1 MAISYGTIT
10 IVDKTDLGQ
19 LSVYLT
25 GSTIRQQ
32 TCNIN
37 TNPDTYYP
45 DWSSTALVVTP
56 HVYYDGHTVSL
67 DSNKLTISWSKVENG
82 GNSIVVPKSTP
93 DTTDPETYGND
104 GKSLVRQKNL
114 DLNSTG
120 VVYTATITY
129 KPIDGDNTTTITGI
143 ASMDFSIS
151 SYGQNGANG
160 NPGKTLQLT
169 SSGSY
174 FTYRYDGQHFGTSTI
189 VLTAQKNNEVAGVHW
204 YCDGTPIKVINGN
217 PSTDTSASGW
227 AAASYY
233 TQDSLEIAG
242 KAIDGY
248 VSITTLSPNYST
260 NRSAQFKVV
269 ETNSNDVE
277 LTGGMEDYIS
287 IYALYEAQPG
297 TDTYSSYLSNDEETI
312 IDLNGSPVLDN
323 AMTQLFISQGG
334 IDDSANWH
342 ITVTDN
348 VDSATDF
355 VYTLSNSKDESGS
368 TNLNKYGPDKVQVT
382 TMNVNAAMIT
392 FTAVHGTYDNNNT
405 FTPDSA
411 AANIVKIFS
420 LNKSAAVISHS
431 LRLDSVNA
439 VKQKNGQYNPST
451 IVVDAITRMGGGT
464 EEYRTAGVIKAI
476 AHFTDGTTGSTLTNS
491 ANSALSLNLNTIGA
505 SKTISY
511 IETILGDV
519 ASPDDKQKITISID
533 GQDGVE
539 AWQVDLTNPF
549 DSISTTFDYVVTN
562 DETYEIPFKVF
573 QGITPKSV
581 YYTGSTT
588 YPRVTATL
596 PQGSS
601 ITLEYYNGNIKVT
614 QTNQVVDRIK
624 ISMTHDVTNIG
635 SEGIINL
642 TFDIDN
648 THQVVKQYSYKA
660 IPESAA
666 PISVHLFARPSDTF
680 TNQSGTLL
688 AQTIIM
694 EGVTDISNK
703 ASAINSLTWY
713 YFDSGAWKLIKNS
726 GTAGR
731 GEYVNAGI
739 QTGKLTNEEQDNTF
753 TAVANGDKT
762 AKFLQVAG
770 SVIEGYGAFK
780 LVASINSGG
789 ETLTYTEYIN
799 FKDVDDPL
807 HVSLHSTLG
816 EQLVNSQGV
825 GVIYVR
831 VLQGLDPIDELP
843 PDDQIGV
850 GATAPSGTINTGAFA
865 NKLGYCVYDSTNNY
879 MIDYYQRSSVS
890 GTWTKRTA
898 PEGKYYWYF
907 RDKNNNPISTSDTSI
922 SANLRAL
929 QGGAVTHQ
937 QFVYLTGSVVASK
950 LIADVKVEL

>member
-56 HVYYDGHTVSL
+56 HVYYDGHEISL
-67 DSNKLTISWSKVENG
+67 DNQNLTISWTKIENG
-82 GNSIVVPKSTP
+82 GTSVNVPKSTP

-114 DLNSTG
+114 SLNSTG
-120 VVYTATITY
+120 VIYTATITY
-129 KPIDGDNTTTITGI
+129 KPISGDNLTTITAI

-151 SYGQNGANG
+151 SYGQDGSNGSS
-160 NPGKTLQLT
+160 GKTLQLT
-169 SSGSY
+169 STGSY
-174 FTYRYDGQHFGTSTI
+174 FTYHYDGQHFGTQTI

-204 YCDGTPIKVINGN
+204 YCDGTPIKIINGN
-217 PSTDTSASGW
+217 PSTNTSASGW
-227 AAASYY
+227 AAANYY
-233 TQDSLEIAG
+233 TQDSLEVAG
-242 KAIDGY
+242 KEIDGY
-248 VSITTLSPNYST
+248 IYIDSLSSGYTTNK
-260 NRSAQFKVV
+260 SAQFKVV
-269 ETNSNDVE
+269 ETDSNGTE
-277 LTGGMEDYIS
+277 LIGGMEDYAS

-297 TDTYSSYLSNDEETI
+297 VDTYSAYLSNDEETI
-312 IDLNGSPVLDN
+312 IDLNGTPVLDN
-323 AMTQLFISQGG
+323 AITQLFISQGG
-334 IDDSANWH
+334 VDDSANWH

-348 VDSATDF
+348 VAAAADF
-355 VYTLSNSKDESGS
+355 VYSLSNSKDSSGS

-382 TMNVNAAMIT
+382 AMNVNAAMIT
-392 FTAVHGTYDNNNT
+392 FTAVHGSYNENT
-405 FTPDSA
+405 FTPDGEVS
-411 AANIVKIFS
+411 NIVKTFS

-439 VKQKNGQYNPST
+439 VKQQNEQYNPSK
-451 IVVDAITRMGGGT
+451 IIVDAITRMGGGT
-464 EEYRTAGVIKAI
+464 EEYHIAGVIKAI
-476 AHFTDGTTGSTLTNS
+476 PHFTDGTTGTTLTNS

-519 ASPDDKQKITISID
+519 ASPDDKQKITISVD
-533 GQDGVE
+533 GKDGDE
-539 AWQVDLTNPF
+539 AWQVDLVNPF

-562 DETYEIPFKVF
+562 SATYEIPFKVF
-573 QGITPKSV
+573 QGITSKSV
-581 YYTGSTT
+581 YYTGSTQ

-596 PQGSS
+596 PQGST
-601 ITLEYYNGNIKVT
+601 IVLEYYNNNTKVT
-614 QTNQVVDRIK
+614 QTGQVVDRIK
-624 ISMTHDVTNIG
+624 ISVTQNSTNIG

-648 THQVVKQYSYKA
+648 AHSVVKQYSYKA
-660 IPESAA
+660 IPKSIA
-666 PISVHLFARPSDTF
+666 PVNVHLFARPSDTF
-680 TNQSGTLL
+680 TNQSDTLL
-688 AQTIIM
+688 AQTIIT
-694 EGVTDISNK
+694 EGVTDISDK

-713 YFDSGAWKLIKNS
+713 YFDNGEWKLIKNS
-726 GTAGR
+726 GTAGS

-753 TAVANGDKT
+753 VAVANGNKT

-789 ETLTYTEYIN
+789 EVLTYTEYIN

-807 HVSLHSTLG
+807 QISLHSTLG
-816 EQLVNSQGV
+816 EQLVNSQGI

-831 VLQGLDPIDELP
+831 VLQGLTSIDELP
-843 PDDQIGV
+843 ADNQIGV
-850 GATAPSGTINTGAFA
+850 GDTAPSGTINTGVFA

-890 GTWTKRTA
+890 GTWTKRTT
-898 PEGKYYWYF
+898 PNCKYYWYF
-907 RDKNNNPISTSDTSI
+907 RDKNNNPINTSDTSI
-922 SANLRAL
+922 SVNLRTL
-929 QGGAVTHQ
+929 HGGAVTNQ
-937 QFVYLTGSVVASK
+937 QFIYLTGSVVADK
-950 LIADVKVEL
+950 LIADVRVEV

>member
-56 HVYYDGHTVSL
+56 HVYYDGHVINLT
-67 DSNKLTISWSKVENG
+67 DTKLTVRWSKVENG
-82 GNSIVVPKSTP
+82 IANSNPVSDANEPEGATGEGNKCLQRNT
-93 DTTDPETYGND
+93 
-104 GKSLVRQKNL
+104 NL

-129 KPIDGDNTTTITGI
+129 KPITNDEVTTITGI

-151 SYGQNGANG
+151 SYGQDGSNG

-169 SSGSY
+169 STGSY
-174 FTYRYDGQHFGTSTI
+174 FTYHYDGQHFGTQTI

-204 YCDGTPIKVINGN
+204 YCDGTPIKVINGK
-217 PSTDTSASGW
+217 PSTNTSATGW

-242 KAIDGY
+242 KEIDGY
-248 VSITTLSPNYST
+248 TYIGSLSSDYTTNK
-260 NRSAQFKVV
+260 SAQFKVI
-269 ETNSNDVE
+269 ETDSTGVE
-277 LTGGMEDYIS
+277 LTGGMEDYTS

-323 AMTQLFISQGG
+323 AITQLFISQGG
-334 IDDSANWH
+334 VNDIENWH
-342 ITVTDN
+342 IAVTDN
-348 VDSATDF
+348 IATTTDF
-355 VYTLSNSKDESGS
+355 EYTLSNSKDESGS

-392 FTAVHGTYDNNNT
+392 FTAVHGSYSGNT
-405 FTPDSA
+405 FTPDGTV
-411 AANIVKIFS
+411 ANIVKTFS

-431 LRLDSVNA
+431 LRLDAVNSVR
-439 VKQKNGQYNPST
+439 QQNGQYNRST

-464 EEYRTAGVIKAI
+464 EPYRTAGVIKAI
-476 AHFTDGTTGSTLTNS
+476 PHFTDGTTGTTLTNS
-491 ANSALSLNLNTIGA
+491 ANSALSLDLNTIGV
-505 SKTISY
+505 SKAIDY
-511 IETILGDV
+511 IETILGDI
-519 ASPDDKQKITISID
+519 ASPDDKQLITISID

-549 DSISTTFDYVVTN
+549 DSISTTFDYVVTSN
-562 DETYEIPFKVF
+562 ETYEIPFKVF
-573 QGITPKSV
+573 QGITSKSV

-596 PQGSS
+596 PQGSA
-601 ITLEYYNGNIKVT
+601 IVLEYYNGNTKVT
-614 QTNQVVDRIK
+614 QTGQVVDRVK
-624 ISMTHDVTNIG
+624 ISMTQNVTNIG

-660 IPESAA
+660 IPESVA

-713 YFDSGAWKLIKNS
+713 YFDNGTWKLINNNETS
-726 GTAGR
+726 TD
-731 GEYVNAGI
+731 GEYYNDGI
-739 QTGKLTNEEQDNTF
+739 RTGKLTNEEQDNTF

-762 AKFLQVAG
+762 AKFLKVAG

-816 EQLVNSQGV
+816 EQLVNSQGI

-865 NKLGYCVYDSTNNY
+865 NKLGYCVYKSTDNY
-879 MIDYYQRSSVS
+879 MIDYYERSSVS

-907 RDKNNNPISTSDTSI
+907 RDKNNSPISTSDTSI
-922 SANLRAL
+922 SVNLRAL
-929 QGGAVTHQ
+929 HGGAITNQ
-937 QFVYLTGSVVASK
+937 QFVYLAGSVVANK
-950 LIADVKVEL
+950 LIADVRVEV

>member
-56 HVYYDGHTVSL
+56 HVYYDGHVINLT
-67 DSNKLTISWSKVENG
+67 DTKLTISWSKVENG
-82 GNSIVVPKSTP
+82 IANANPISDANEPEGATGEGNKCLQRNT
-93 DTTDPETYGND
+93 
-104 GKSLVRQKNL
+104 NL
-114 DLNSTG
+114 TLNSTG

-129 KPIDGDNTTTITGI
+129 KPIANDDVTTITGI

-151 SYGQNGANG
+151 SYGQDGSNG

-169 SSGSY
+169 STGSY
-174 FTYRYDGQHFGTSTI
+174 FTYHYDGQHFGTQTI
-189 VLTAQKNNEVAGVHW
+189 VLTAQKNNEIAGVHW
-204 YCDGTPIKVINGN
+204 YCDNTPIKVINGK
-217 PSTDTSASGW
+217 PSTNTSATGW
-227 AAASYY
+227 AAANYY

-242 KAIDGY
+242 KEIDGY
-248 VSITTLSPNYST
+248 TYIGSLSSGYTTNK
-260 NRSAQFKVV
+260 SAQFKVI
-269 ETNSNDVE
+269 ETNSTGTE
-277 LTGGMEDYIS
+277 LTGGMEDYTS

-312 IDLNGSPVLDN
+312 IDLNGSPILDN
-323 AMTQLFISQGG
+323 AVTQLFISQGG
-334 IDDSANWH
+334 VDDSANWH

-348 VDSATDF
+348 IAIASDL
-355 VYTLSNSKDESGS
+355 VYTLSNSRDSSGS

-382 TMNVNAAMIT
+382 AMNVNAAMIT
-392 FTAVHGTYDNNNT
+392 FTAVHGSYSGST
-405 FTPDSA
+405 FTPDGTV
-411 AANIVKIFS
+411 ANIVKTFS

-431 LRLDSVNA
+431 LRLDAVNSVR
-439 VKQKNGQYNPST
+439 QQNGQYNRST
-451 IVVDAITRMGGGT
+451 IIVDAITRMGGGT
-464 EEYRTAGVIKAI
+464 EPYRTAGVIKAI
-476 AHFTDGTTGSTLTNS
+476 PHFTDGTTGTTLTNS
-491 ANSALSLNLNTIGA
+491 ANSALSLDLNTIGA
-505 SKTISY
+505 SKAINY
-511 IETILGDV
+511 IETILGDI
-519 ASPDDKQKITISID
+519 ASPDDKQLITISID

-562 DETYEIPFKVF
+562 NETYEIPFKVF

-581 YYTGSTT
+581 YYTGSTQ

-596 PQGSS
+596 PQGSG
-601 ITLEYYNGNIKVT
+601 ITLEYYNGNTKVT

-624 ISMTHDVTNIG
+624 ISMTQNVTNIG
-635 SEGIINL
+635 SDGIINL

-660 IPESAA
+660 IPESTA

-694 EGVTDISNK
+694 EGVTDISNN

-713 YFDSGAWKLIKNS
+713 YFDNGTWKLIKNS
-726 GTAGR
+726 GTAGS

-739 QTGKLTNEEQDNTF
+739 QTGKLTNEAQDNTF

-762 AKFLQVAG
+762 AKFLRVAG

-816 EQLVNSQGV
+816 EQLVNSQGI

-850 GATAPSGTINTGAFA
+850 GATAPSGTTNTGAFQ
-865 NKLGYCVYDSTNNY
+865 NKLGYCVYKSSDNY
-879 MIDYYQRSSVS
+879 MVDYYQRSSVS
-890 GTWTKRTA
+890 GTWTKRTTPTA
-898 PEGKYYWYF
+898 KYYWYF
-907 RDKNNNPISTSDTSI
+907 RDKNNSPIDTSDTSI

-929 QGGAVTHQ
+929 HGGTVTNQ
-937 QFVYLTGSVVASK
+937 QFVYLSGSVVANK

>member
-45 DWSSTALVVTP
+45 DWRSTALVVTP
-56 HVYYDGHTVSL
+56 HVYYDGHMVSL
-67 DSNKLTISWSKVENG
+67 DSNKLSIIWNKVENG
-82 GNSIVVPKSTP
+82 GNSIVVPKSSP
-93 DTTDPETYGND
+93 DTTDPETYGSD

-120 VVYTATITY
+120 VIYTATISY
-129 KPIDGDNTTTITGI
+129 KPIDGDNVTTITGI

-151 SYGQNGANG
+151 SYGSNG

-169 SSGSY
+169 STGSY
-174 FTYRYDGQHFGTSTI
+174 FTYHYDGQLFGTQTI
-189 VLTAQKNNEVAGVHW
+189 VLTAQKNSEVVGVHW
-204 YCDGTPIKVINGN
+204 YCDGTPIKIINGN
-217 PSTDTSASGW
+217 PSTNTSASGW
-227 AAASYY
+227 ATASYY

-248 VSITTLSPNYST
+248 VSIDSLSPGYTS

-269 ETNSNDVE
+269 EVNNSGVE
-277 LTGGMEDYIS
+277 LTGGMEDYTS

-297 TDTYSSYLSNDEETI
+297 TDTYSSYLSNDEETV

-323 AMTQLFISQGG
+323 AITQLFISQGG
-334 IDDSANWH
+334 VDDSANWH

-476 AHFTDGTTGSTLTNS
+476 AHFTDDTTGTTLTNS
-491 ANSALSLNLNTIGA
+491 ADSALSLNLNTIGA

-519 ASPDDKQKITISID
+519 TSPDDKQKITISVD

-562 DETYEIPFKVF
+562 SETYEIPFKVF
-573 QGITPKSV
+573 QGITSKSV
-581 YYTGSTT
+581 YYTGSTQ

-596 PQGSS
+596 PQDSA
-601 ITLEYYNGNIKVT
+601 IVLEYYNGNTKVT
-614 QTNQVVDRIK
+614 QAGQVVDRIK
-624 ISMTHDVTNIG
+624 ISVTQNNTNIG
-635 SEGIINL
+635 SEGIISL

-648 THQVVKQYSYKA
+648 AHQVVKQYSYKA

-713 YFDSGAWKLIKNS
+713 YFDNGTWKLIKNS
-726 GTAGR
+726 GTADS

-739 QTGKLTNEEQDNTF
+739 QTGKLTNEAQDNTF

-762 AKFLQVAG
+762 AKFLRVAG

-807 HVSLHSTLG
+807 QVSLHSTLG

-831 VLQGLDPIDELP
+831 VLQGLTPIDELP

-850 GATAPSGTINTGAFA
+850 GNTAPSGTINTGVFA

-879 MIDYYQRSSVS
+879 MIDYYERSSVS

-898 PEGKYYWYF
+898 PDCKYYWYF
-907 RDKNNNPISTSDTSI
+907 RDKNNSPINTSDTSI

-929 QGGAVTHQ
+929 HGGTITNQ
-937 QFVYLTGSVVASK
+937 QFVYLTGSVVVNK
-950 LIADVKVEL
+950 LIADVRVEI

>member
-45 DWSSTALVVTP
+45 DWSNTALVVTP
-56 HVYYDGHTVSL
+56 HVYYDGHEISL
-67 DSNKLTISWSKVENG
+67 DNQNLAISWTKVENG
-82 GNSIVVPKSTP
+82 GTSITVPKSTP

-114 DLNSTG
+114 SLNSTG

-129 KPIDGDNTTTITGI
+129 KPINGDNLTTITGI

-151 SYGQNGANG
+151 SYGQDGSNG

-169 SSGSY
+169 STGSY
-174 FTYRYDGQHFGTSTI
+174 FTYHYDGQHFGTQTI
-189 VLTAQKNNEVAGVHW
+189 VLTAQRNNEVAGVHW
-204 YCDGTPIKVINGN
+204 YCDGTPIKIINGN
-217 PSTDTSASGW
+217 PSTNTSASGW

-233 TQDSLEIAG
+233 TQDSLEVAG
-242 KAIDGY
+242 KEISGY
-248 VSITTLSPNYST
+248 TYIGDLSSGYAT
-260 NRSAQFKVV
+260 NKSAQFEVV
-269 ETNSNDVE
+269 ETNGSGTELSN
-277 LTGGMEDYIS
+277 GMTDYAS

-323 AMTQLFISQGG
+323 AITQLFISQGG
-334 IDDSANWH
+334 IDDSENWH

-348 VDSATDF
+348 IEAAADF
-355 VYTLSNSKDESGS
+355 VYTLSNSKDSSGS
-368 TNLNKYGPDKVQVT
+368 TNLNKYGPDRVQVT

-392 FTAVHGTYDNNNT
+392 FTAIHGTYSGNT
-405 FTPDSA
+405 FTADGE
-411 AANIVKIFS
+411 AANIVKTFS

-439 VKQKNGQYNPST
+439 VKQQNGQYNPST

-476 AHFTDGTTGSTLTNS
+476 PHFTDGTTGTTLTNS
-491 ANSALSLNLNTIGA
+491 ADSALSLNLNTIGA

-519 ASPDDKQKITISID
+519 ASPDDKQKITISVD

-549 DSISTTFDYVVTN
+549 DSISTTFDYVATN
-562 DETYEIPFKVF
+562 SETYEIPFKVF

-581 YYTGSTT
+581 YYTGSTQ

-596 PQGSS
+596 PQGST
-601 ITLEYYNGNIKVT
+601 IVLEYYNGNTKVT
-614 QTNQVVDRIK
+614 QTGQVVDRIK
-624 ISMTHDVTNIG
+624 ISVTQNSTNVG
-635 SEGIINL
+635 SDGIINL

-660 IPESAA
+660 IPESTA
-666 PISVHLFARPSDTF
+666 PVNVHLFARPSDTF

-694 EGVTDISNK
+694 EGVTDISNN

-713 YFDSGAWKLIKNS
+713 YFDNGTWKLIKNS
-726 GTAGR
+726 GTAGS

-753 TAVANGDKT
+753 VSVTNGDKT

-770 SVIEGYGAFK
+770 SVIQGYGAFK
-780 LVASINSGG
+780 LIASINSGG

-807 HVSLHSTLG
+807 QVSLHSTLG

-831 VLQGLDPIDELP
+831 VLQGLTPVDELP

-850 GATAPSGTINTGAFA
+850 GATAPSGTTNTGSFEG
-865 NKLGYCVYDSTNNY
+865 KLGYCVYDSTNNY
-879 MIDYYQRSSVS
+879 MIDYYERSSVS

-898 PEGKYYWYF
+898 PDCKYYWYF
-907 RDKNNNPISTSDTSI
+907 RDKNNSPIDTSDTSI
-922 SANLRAL
+922 SANLRTL
-929 QGGAVTHQ
+929 HGGAVTNQ
-937 QFVYLTGSVVASK
+937 QFVYLTGSVVANK

>member
-56 HVYYDGHTVSL
+56 HVYYDGHVVSL

-82 GNSIVVPKSTP
+82 GSAIVVPKSSP

-129 KPIDGDNTTTITGI
+129 KPIDGDNNTSITGI

-151 SYGQNGANG
+151 SYGQDGTNGS
-160 NPGKTLQLT
+160 PGKTLQLT

-174 FTYRYDGQHFGTSTI
+174 FTYRYDGQHFGTQTI

-204 YCDGTPIKVINGN
+204 YCDETPIKVINGS

-227 AAASYY
+227 ATANYY

-242 KAIDGY
+242 KEISGY
-248 VSITTLSPNYST
+248 VTITSLSPNYTT

-269 ETNSNDVE
+269 ETNSSGTE
-277 LTGGMEDYIS
+277 LTSGMEDYVS

-297 TDTYSSYLSNDEETI
+297 ADTYSSYLSNDEETI
-312 IDLNGSPVLDN
+312 IDLNGNPVLDN
-323 AMTQLFISQGG
+323 AITQLFISQGG
-334 IDDSANWH
+334 IDDSENWH

-348 VDSATDF
+348 IATAADF
-355 VYTLSNSKDESGS
+355 VYTLSNSKDSSGS

-392 FTAVHGTYDNNNT
+392 FTAVHGTYSGNT
-405 FTPDSA
+405 FTADGEA
-411 AANIVKIFS
+411 ADIVKTFS

-439 VKQKNGQYNPST
+439 VKQQNGQYNPST
-451 IVVDAITRMGGGT
+451 IIVDAITRMGGGT
-464 EEYRTAGVIKAI
+464 EEYRVAGVIKAI
-476 AHFTDGTTGSTLTNS
+476 PHFTDGTTGTTLTNS

-519 ASPDDKQKITISID
+519 ASPDDKQKITISVD

-549 DSISTTFDYVVTN
+549 DSISTTFDYIVTN
-562 DETYEIPFKVF
+562 SETYEIPFKVF
-573 QGITPKSV
+573 QGITSKSV
-581 YYTGSTT
+581 YYTGSIQ

-596 PQGSS
+596 PQGST
-601 ITLEYYNGNIKVT
+601 IVLGYYNGNTKVT
-614 QTNQVVDRIK
+614 QTGQVVDRIK
-624 ISMTHDVTNIG
+624 ISVTENSTNIG

-688 AQTIIM
+688 AQAIIM
-694 EGVTDISNK
+694 EGVTDISNN

-713 YFDSGAWKLIKNS
+713 YFDNGTWKLIKNS
-726 GTAGR
+726 GTAGS

-739 QTGKLTNEEQDNTF
+739 QTGKLTNEAQDSTF

-850 GATAPSGTINTGAFA
+850 GAIAPSGTTNTGVFA

-879 MIDYYQRSSVS
+879 MVDYYQRSSVS
-890 GTWTKRTA
+890 GTWTKRTTLQA
-898 PEGKYYWYF
+898 KYYWYF
-907 RDKNNNPISTSDTSI
+907 RDKNNSPISTSDTSI

-929 QGGAVTHQ
+929 QGGTVTNQ

>member
-67 DSNKLTISWSKVENG
+67 DSNKLTVSWSKVENG
-82 GNSIVVPKSTP
+82 IANASPISDPNEPEGATGTGNKCLQRNT
-93 DTTDPETYGND
+93 
-104 GKSLVRQKNL
+104 NL
-114 DLNSTG
+114 ELESTG

-129 KPIDGDNTTTITGI
+129 KPIDGDNVTTITGI

-151 SYGQNGANG
+151 SYGQDGSNGS
-160 NPGKTLQLT
+160 PGKTLQLT
-169 SSGSY
+169 STGSY
-174 FTYRYDGQHFGTSTI
+174 FTYRYDGQHFGTPTI
-189 VLTAQKNNEVAGVHW
+189 ALTAQKNNEVAGVHW
-204 YCDGTPIKVINGN
+204 YCDGTAIKIINGS

-227 AAASYY
+227 SSASYY

-242 KAIDGY
+242 KEISGY
-248 VSITTLSPNYST
+248 VSITSLSPNYAN
-260 NRSAQFKVV
+260 NRSAQFRVV
-269 ETNSNDVE
+269 EIDNNGNE
-277 LTGGMEDYIS
+277 LLGGMEDYIS

-297 TDTYSSYLSNDEETI
+297 ADTYSSYLSNDEETI

-334 IDDSANWH
+334 IDDSENWH

-348 VDSATDF
+348 IATAADF
-355 VYTLSNSKDESGS
+355 VYILSNSKDSSGS

-392 FTAVHGTYDNNNT
+392 FTAVHGTYNGNV
-405 FTPDSA
+405 FTADGA
-411 AANIVKIFS
+411 AADIVKTFS

-439 VKQKNGQYNPST
+439 VKQQNGQYNPST

-464 EEYRTAGVIKAI
+464 EDYHVAGVIKAI
-476 AHFTDGTTGSTLTNS
+476 PHFTDGTTGTTLTNS

-511 IETILGDV
+511 IETILGDI
-519 ASPDDKQKITISID
+519 ASPDDKQKITISVD
-533 GQDGVE
+533 GQDGTE

-562 DETYEIPFKVF
+562 SETYEIPFKVF

-581 YYTGSTT
+581 YYTGSTQ

-596 PQGSS
+596 PQGST
-601 ITLEYYNGNIKVT
+601 IVLGYYNNNTRIT
-614 QTNQVVDRIK
+614 QTGQVVDRIK
-624 ISMTHDVTNIG
+624 ISVTENSTNIG
-635 SEGIINL
+635 SDGIINL

-648 THQVVKQYSYKA
+648 AHSVTKQYSYKA
-660 IPESAA
+660 IPESTA
-666 PISVHLFARPSDTF
+666 PVSIHLFARPSDTF

-688 AQTIIM
+688 AQAIIM
-694 EGVTDISNK
+694 EGVNDISNK
-703 ASAINSLTWY
+703 ATAINSLTWY
-713 YFDSGAWKLIKNS
+713 YFDNGTWKLIKNS
-726 GTAGR
+726 GTAGS

-753 TAVANGDKT
+753 VSVTNGDKT

-770 SVIEGYGAFK
+770 SVIQGYGAFK
-780 LVASINSGG
+780 LIASINSGG

-807 HVSLHSTLG
+807 QVSLHSTLG

-831 VLQGLDPIDELP
+831 VLQGLDLIDELP

-850 GATAPSGTINTGAFA
+850 GATAPSGTINTGVFE

-879 MIDYYQRSSVS
+879 MIDYYERSSVS
-890 GTWTKRTA
+890 GTWTKRTT
-898 PEGKYYWYF
+898 PDCKYYWYF
-907 RDKNNNPISTSDTSI
+907 RDKNNSPIDTSDTSI

-929 QGGAVTHQ
+929 HGGAITNQ

-950 LIADVKVEL
+950 LIADVRVEV